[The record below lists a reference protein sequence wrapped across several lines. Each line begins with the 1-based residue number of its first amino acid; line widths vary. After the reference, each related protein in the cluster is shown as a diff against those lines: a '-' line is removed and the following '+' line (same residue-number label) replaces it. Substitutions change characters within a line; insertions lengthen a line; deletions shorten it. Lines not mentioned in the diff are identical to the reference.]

1 MFDSWGES
9 SSTGRS
15 VSPLPS
21 SPVNGATGVRRAVGS
36 REGGLDGRTQNS
48 ATMPTVT
55 TSSGAVTPSVRR
67 YDETRQPAVDGRGP
81 LPCEHEKPGTWVR
94 FDLIREYAARGY
106 CCVHGF
112 IPDEEEENWR

>member
-1 MFDSWGES
+1 
-9 SSTGRS
+9 
-15 VSPLPS
+15 
-21 SPVNGATGVRRAVGS
+21 
-36 REGGLDGRTQNS
+36 
-48 ATMPTVT
+48 MPTVT
-55 TSSGAVTPSVRR
+55 TSSGAVTPNVRR

-94 FDLIREYAARGY
+94 FDLIREYTARGY